1 MQLALFAVPRAVRI
15 RVESARR
22 DRGLARAEA
31 APASQ
36 VSRAREIA
44 RHICEYRGS
53 VSIEDI
59 REAMPDAKWG
69 NWAGVIF
76 REGFRAVGM
85 THADHKGSR
94 RRRVMVWAI
103 KEAA

>member
-1 MQLALFAVPRAVRI
+1 MMQLALWPTPRSVRI
-15 RVESARR
+15 RVESRSR
-22 DRGLARAEA
+22 DKGLARAEA
-31 APASQ
+31 NPVSQ
-36 VSRAREIA
+36 VSRAREVARFIA
-44 RHICEYRGS
+44 EDRGS
-53 VSIEDI
+53 VSIEDV
-59 REAMPDAKWG
+59 REAMPDTTFG

-103 KEAA
+103 A